1 MGDVGQENIA
11 CDAVREQ
18 ERVSDLA
25 QRHHVYAKFM
35 AGRSKFL
42 TTPHMS
48 WA

>member
-25 QRHHVYAKFM
+25 QRHHVYANLWLEE
-35 AGRSKFL
+35 AS
-42 TTPHMS
+42 S
-48 WA
+48 